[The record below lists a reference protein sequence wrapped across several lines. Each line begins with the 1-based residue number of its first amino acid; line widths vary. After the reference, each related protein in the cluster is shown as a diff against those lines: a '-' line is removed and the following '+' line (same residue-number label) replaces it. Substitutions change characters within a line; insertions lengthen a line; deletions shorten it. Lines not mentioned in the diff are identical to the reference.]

1 MRRLVPGGSVIGP
14 IRGTHPTLDPRL
26 TVPRRPPASGT
37 ASMRLLV
44 VVTSAFV
51 LASAPLAA
59 QAVQPAAF
67 DVYGFRPGATLREV
81 SSAVRELDGGALRCD
96 RSRLDARVSE
106 CRATLSVAEV
116 SGPVE
121 LWMSAID
128 SVSGV
133 LTLAGNLAP
142 DEFDALRDRL
152 ERRFGQVNAQV
163 QGPQW
168 MMQWVKSGRMMRL
181 TWRAQQ
187 GVKSTSL
194 SLVDGKVLDAWQA
207 PRRAATPSKSTAPA
221 GRKAKSPATPA
232 ASVEAEQKG
241 GE

>member
-1 MRRLVPGGSVIGP
+1 MRPILPILSTLV
-14 IRGTHPTLDPRL
+14 
-26 TVPRRPPASGT
+26 A
-37 ASMRLLV
+37 
-44 VVTSAFV
+44 
-51 LASAPLAA
+51 LAA
-59 QAVQPAAF
+59 PVAAQSVQPVAF

-96 RSRLDARVSE
+96 RSRLDARVNE
-106 CRATLSVAEV
+106 CRATLSMADV

-133 LTLAGNLAP
+133 LTLAGNFAP
-142 DEFDALRDRL
+142 DEFDALRSRL

-168 MMQWVKSGRMMRL
+168 MMQWVNSGRMMRL

-187 GVKSTSL
+187 GVKSASL
-194 SLVDGKVLDAWQA
+194 SLVDGRVLDNWQA
-207 PRRAATPSKSTAPA
+207 PRRAGAPAPKGKKTPAKSAPA
-221 GRKAKSPATPA
+221 G
-232 ASVEAEQKG
+232 VVVEQKG
-241 GE
+241 GD

>member
-1 MRRLVPGGSVIGP
+1 MRPILPILGS
-14 IRGTHPTLDPRL
+14 L
-26 TVPRRPPASGT
+26 A
-37 ASMRLLV
+37 LL
-44 VVTSAFV
+44 A
-51 LASAPLAA
+51 APLAA
-59 QAVQPAAF
+59 QSVQPVAF

-96 RSRLDARVSE
+96 RSRLDTRVNE
-106 CRATLSVAEV
+106 CRATLSMTDV
-116 SGPVE
+116 SGPIE

-133 LTLAGNLAP
+133 LTLAGNFAP
-142 DEFDALRDRL
+142 DEFDALRSRL

-168 MMQWVKSGRMMRL
+168 MMQWVSSGRMMRL

-194 SLVDGKVLDAWQA
+194 SLVDGRVLDNWQA
-207 PRRAATPSKSTAPA
+207 PRRAGAATPAPKGKKPPAKAAPA
-221 GRKAKSPATPA
+221 G
-232 ASVEAEQKG
+232 VVVEQKG
-241 GE
+241 GD

>member
-1 MRRLVPGGSVIGP
+1 MRPILPILSTLV
-14 IRGTHPTLDPRL
+14 
-26 TVPRRPPASGT
+26 A
-37 ASMRLLV
+37 
-44 VVTSAFV
+44 
-51 LASAPLAA
+51 LAAPLAA
-59 QAVQPAAF
+59 QTVQPVAF

-96 RSRLDARVSE
+96 RSRLDARVNE
-106 CRATLSVAEV
+106 CRATISMADV

-133 LTLAGNLAP
+133 LTLAGNFAP
-142 DEFDALRDRL
+142 DEFDALRSRL

-168 MMQWVKSGRMMRL
+168 MMQWVNSGRMMRL

-194 SLVDGKVLDAWQA
+194 SLVDGRVLDNWQA
-207 PRRAATPSKSTAPA
+207 PRRAGAPA
-221 GRKAKSPATPA
+221 PKGKQAPAKPATA
-232 ASVEAEQKG
+232 GVVVEQKG
-241 GE
+241 GD

>member
-1 MRRLVPGGSVIGP
+1 MRPILPILGSLV
-14 IRGTHPTLDPRL
+14 
-26 TVPRRPPASGT
+26 
-37 ASMRLLV
+37 LL
-44 VVTSAFV
+44 A
-51 LASAPLAA
+51 APLAA
-59 QAVQPAAF
+59 QSVQPVAF

-96 RSRLDARVSE
+96 RSRLDARVNE
-106 CRATLSVAEV
+106 CRATISMADV

-133 LTLAGNLAP
+133 LTLAGNFAP
-142 DEFDALRDRL
+142 DEFDALRSRL

-168 MMQWVKSGRMMRL
+168 MMQWVNSGRMMRL

-194 SLVDGKVLDAWQA
+194 SLVDGRVLDNWQA
-207 PRRAATPSKSTAPA
+207 PRRAGAAPAAAPASKGKKAPAKPAPA
-221 GRKAKSPATPA
+221 G
-232 ASVEAEQKG
+232 VVVEQKG
-241 GE
+241 GD

>member
-1 MRRLVPGGSVIGP
+1 MRP
-14 IRGTHPTLDPRL
+14 ILPILSTL
-26 TVPRRPPASGT
+26 AI
-37 ASMRLLV
+37 
-44 VVTSAFV
+44 
-51 LASAPLAA
+51 LAAPLAA
-59 QAVQPAAF
+59 QSVQPVAF

-96 RSRLDARVSE
+96 RSRLDARVNE
-106 CRATLSVAEV
+106 CRATLSMADV
-116 SGPVE
+116 SGPIE

-133 LTLAGNLAP
+133 LTLAGNFAP
-142 DEFDALRDRL
+142 DEFDALRSRL

-168 MMQWVKSGRMMRL
+168 MMQWVNSGRMMRL

-194 SLVDGKVLDAWQA
+194 SLVDGRVLDNWQA
-207 PRRAATPSKSTAPA
+207 PRRAGAPA
-221 GRKAKSPATPA
+221 PAPAPKGKKAPAKSAPGG
-232 ASVEAEQKG
+232 VVVEQKG
-241 GE
+241 GD

>member
-1 MRRLVPGGSVIGP
+1 MRP
-14 IRGTHPTLDPRL
+14 ILPLL
-26 TVPRRPPASGT
+26 
-37 ASMRLLV
+37 SMLV
-44 VVTSAFV
+44 V
-51 LASAPLAA
+51 LAAPLAA
-59 QAVQPAAF
+59 QSVQPVAF

-96 RSRLDARVSE
+96 RSRLDTRVNE
-106 CRATLSVAEV
+106 CRATLSMADV

-133 LTLAGNLAP
+133 LTLAGNFAP
-142 DEFDALRDRL
+142 DEFDALRSRL

-168 MMQWVKSGRMMRL
+168 MMQWVNSGRMMRL

-187 GVKSTSL
+187 GVKSASL
-194 SLVDGKVLDAWQA
+194 SLVDGRVLDNWQA
-207 PRRAATPSKSTAPA
+207 PRRTGAAPAAAPAAKGKKPPAKAAPA
-221 GRKAKSPATPA
+221 G
-232 ASVEAEQKG
+232 VVVEQKG
-241 GE
+241 GD

>member
-1 MRRLVPGGSVIGP
+1 MRP
-14 IRGTHPTLDPRL
+14 ILPVLST
-26 TVPRRPPASGT
+26 
-37 ASMRLLV
+37 LV
-44 VVTSAFV
+44 V
-51 LASAPLAA
+51 LATPLRA
-59 QAVQPAAF
+59 QTVQPVAF

-81 SSAVRELDGGALRCD
+81 SSAVRELDGGTLRCD
-96 RSRLDARVSE
+96 RSRLDTRVNE
-106 CRATLSVAEV
+106 CRATLSMADV

-133 LTLAGNLAP
+133 LTLAGNFAP
-142 DEFDALRDRL
+142 DEFDALRSRL

-168 MMQWVKSGRMMRL
+168 MMQWVNSGRMMRL

-194 SLVDGKVLDAWQA
+194 SLVDGRVLDNWQA
-207 PRRAATPSKSTAPA
+207 PRRAGAPAQAPKGKKAPAKSAPA
-221 GRKAKSPATPA
+221 G
-232 ASVEAEQKG
+232 VVVEQKG
-241 GE
+241 GD

>member
-1 MRRLVPGGSVIGP
+1 MRPILPLLSSLV
-14 IRGTHPTLDPRL
+14 
-26 TVPRRPPASGT
+26 
-37 ASMRLLV
+37 LL
-44 VVTSAFV
+44 A
-51 LASAPLAA
+51 APLAA
-59 QAVQPAAF
+59 QSVQPVAF

-81 SSAVRELDGGALRCD
+81 SSAVRELDGGTLRCD
-96 RSRLDARVSE
+96 RSRLDTRVNE
-106 CRATLSVAEV
+106 CRATLSMADV

-133 LTLAGNLAP
+133 LTLAGNFAP
-142 DEFDALRDRL
+142 DEFDALRARL

-168 MMQWVKSGRMMRL
+168 MMQWVNSGRMMRL

-194 SLVDGKVLDAWQA
+194 SLVDGRVLDNWQA
-207 PRRAATPSKSTAPA
+207 PRRAGAAPSSKGKKAPA
-221 GRKAKSPATPA
+221 KAAPTG
-232 ASVEAEQKG
+232 VVVEQKG
-241 GE
+241 GD

>member
-1 MRRLVPGGSVIGP
+1 MRPILPILGSLV
-14 IRGTHPTLDPRL
+14 
-26 TVPRRPPASGT
+26 
-37 ASMRLLV
+37 LL
-44 VVTSAFV
+44 A
-51 LASAPLAA
+51 APLAA
-59 QAVQPAAF
+59 QSVQPVAF

-96 RSRLDARVSE
+96 RSRLDTRVNE
-106 CRATLSVAEV
+106 CRATLSMADV

-133 LTLAGNLAP
+133 LTLAGNFAP
-142 DEFDALRDRL
+142 DEFDALRSRL

-168 MMQWVKSGRMMRL
+168 MMQWVSSGRMMRL

-187 GVKSTSL
+187 GVKSASL
-194 SLVDGKVLDAWQA
+194 SLVDGRVLDNWQA
-207 PRRAATPSKSTAPA
+207 PRRAGAAPAAAPASKGKKAPAKSAPA
-221 GRKAKSPATPA
+221 G
-232 ASVEAEQKG
+232 VVVEQKG
-241 GE
+241 GD

>member
-1 MRRLVPGGSVIGP
+1 
-14 IRGTHPTLDPRL
+14 
-26 TVPRRPPASGT
+26 
-37 ASMRLLV
+37 MRLILPLLSALV
-44 VVTSAFV
+44 VSA
-51 LASAPLAA
+51 APLAA
-59 QAVQPAAF
+59 QSVQFAAF

-81 SSAVRELDGGALRCD
+81 STAVRQLDGGGLRCD
-96 RSRLDARVSE
+96 RSKLDARVDE
-106 CRATLSVAEV
+106 CRATLSVTDV

-142 DEFDALRDRL
+142 DEFDALRHRL

-168 MMQWVKSGRMMRL
+168 MMQWVKDRRMMRL

-194 SLVDGKVLDAWQA
+194 SLVDGHVLDSWQA
-207 PRRAATPSKSTAPA
+207 PRRAMPGTPAPKGKKAPAAPA
-221 GRKAKSPATPA
+221 G
-232 ASVEAEQKG
+232 VDVQQKTG
-241 GE
+241 G

>member
-1 MRRLVPGGSVIGP
+1 MRPILPILSTLV
-14 IRGTHPTLDPRL
+14 
-26 TVPRRPPASGT
+26 A
-37 ASMRLLV
+37 
-44 VVTSAFV
+44 
-51 LASAPLAA
+51 LAA
-59 QAVQPAAF
+59 PVAAQSVQPVAF

-96 RSRLDARVSE
+96 RSRLDARVNE
-106 CRATLSVAEV
+106 CRATISMADV

-133 LTLAGNLAP
+133 LTLAGNFAP
-142 DEFDALRDRL
+142 DEFDALRSRL

-168 MMQWVKSGRMMRL
+168 MMQWVNSGRMMRL

-194 SLVDGKVLDAWQA
+194 SLVDGRVLDNWQA
-207 PRRAATPSKSTAPA
+207 PRRAGAPAPAPKGRKEPAKPAPA
-221 GRKAKSPATPA
+221 G
-232 ASVEAEQKG
+232 VVVEQKG
-241 GE
+241 GD

>member
-1 MRRLVPGGSVIGP
+1 MRPILPLLSSLV
-14 IRGTHPTLDPRL
+14 
-26 TVPRRPPASGT
+26 
-37 ASMRLLV
+37 LL
-44 VVTSAFV
+44 A
-51 LASAPLAA
+51 APLAA
-59 QAVQPAAF
+59 QSVQPVAF

-81 SSAVRELDGGALRCD
+81 SSAVRELDGGTLRCD
-96 RSRLDARVSE
+96 RSRLDTRVNE
-106 CRATLSVAEV
+106 CRATLSMADV

-133 LTLAGNLAP
+133 LTLAGNFAP
-142 DEFDALRDRL
+142 DEFDALRARL

-168 MMQWVKSGRMMRL
+168 MMQWVNSGRMMRL

-194 SLVDGKVLDAWQA
+194 SLVDGRVLDNWQA
-207 PRRAATPSKSTAPA
+207 PRRAGAAPSSKGKKAPAKAAPA
-221 GRKAKSPATPA
+221 G
-232 ASVEAEQKG
+232 VVVEQKG
-241 GE
+241 GD

>member
-1 MRRLVPGGSVIGP
+1 MRPFL
-14 IRGTHPTLDPRL
+14 
-26 TVPRRPPASGT
+26 
-37 ASMRLLV
+37 RLL
-44 VVTSAFV
+44 SALV
-51 LASAPLAA
+51 LTTAPLAA
-59 QAVQPAAF
+59 QTAQPAAF
-67 DVYGFRPGATLREV
+67 DVYGFWPGATLREV

-96 RSRLDARVSE
+96 RSRVDARVAE
-106 CRATLSVAEV
+106 CRATLSMTDV

-128 SVSGV
+128 SVTGV
-133 LTLAGNLAP
+133 LTLAGNFAP
-142 DEFDALRDRL
+142 DEFDALKSRL

-194 SLVDGKVLDAWQA
+194 SLVDGHVLDRWQA
-207 PRRAATPSKSTAPA
+207 PRRAGTPAAAPKGKKSPSKAPVAPA
-221 GRKAKSPATPA
+221 GG
-232 ASVEAEQKG
+232 VEVEQKG
-241 GE
+241 GD

>member
-1 MRRLVPGGSVIGP
+1 MRPILPILSTLV
-14 IRGTHPTLDPRL
+14 
-26 TVPRRPPASGT
+26 A
-37 ASMRLLV
+37 
-44 VVTSAFV
+44 
-51 LASAPLAA
+51 LAAPLAA
-59 QAVQPAAF
+59 QTVQPVAF

-96 RSRLDARVSE
+96 RSRLDARVNE
-106 CRATLSVAEV
+106 CRATISMADV

-133 LTLAGNLAP
+133 LTLAGNFAP
-142 DEFDALRDRL
+142 DEFDALRSRL

-168 MMQWVKSGRMMRL
+168 MMQWVNSGRMMRL

-194 SLVDGKVLDAWQA
+194 SLVDGRVLDNWQA
-207 PRRAATPSKSTAPA
+207 PRRAGTTPAPKGKQAPA
-221 GRKAKSPATPA
+221 KPATA
-232 ASVEAEQKG
+232 GVVVEQKG
-241 GE
+241 GD

>member
-1 MRRLVPGGSVIGP
+1 MRPILPLLSSLV
-14 IRGTHPTLDPRL
+14 
-26 TVPRRPPASGT
+26 
-37 ASMRLLV
+37 LL
-44 VVTSAFV
+44 A
-51 LASAPLAA
+51 APLAA
-59 QAVQPAAF
+59 QSVQPVAF

-96 RSRLDARVSE
+96 RSRLDTRVNE
-106 CRATLSVAEV
+106 CRATLSMADV

-133 LTLAGNLAP
+133 LTLAGNFAP
-142 DEFDALRDRL
+142 DEFDALRARL

-168 MMQWVKSGRMMRL
+168 MMQWVNSGRMMRL

-187 GVKSTSL
+187 GVKSASL
-194 SLVDGKVLDAWQA
+194 SLVDGRVLDNWQA
-207 PRRAATPSKSTAPA
+207 PRRAGAAPSSKGKKAPAKAAPA
-221 GRKAKSPATPA
+221 G
-232 ASVEAEQKG
+232 VVVEQKG
-241 GE
+241 GD

>member
-1 MRRLVPGGSVIGP
+1 
-14 IRGTHPTLDPRL
+14 
-26 TVPRRPPASGT
+26 
-37 ASMRLLV
+37 MRLFLPLLSALALSAAPV
-44 VVTSAFV
+44 V
-51 LASAPLAA
+51 A
-59 QAVQPAAF
+59 QSVQPAAF

-81 SSAVRELDGGALRCD
+81 SSAVHELDGGGLRCD
-96 RSRLDARVSE
+96 RSKVDARVSE
-106 CRATLSVAEV
+106 CRATLSLADV

-128 SVSGV
+128 SVTGV

-152 ERRFGQVNAQV
+152 ERRYGRVDAQV

-187 GVKSTSL
+187 GVKATSL

-207 PRRAATPSKSTAPA
+207 PRRTAVAPA
-221 GRKAKSPATPA
+221 KSSSKAK
-232 ASVEAEQKG
+232 G
-241 GE
+241 G

>member
-1 MRRLVPGGSVIGP
+1 MRP
-14 IRGTHPTLDPRL
+14 ILPILST
-26 TVPRRPPASGT
+26 
-37 ASMRLLV
+37 LV
-44 VVTSAFV
+44 V
-51 LASAPLAA
+51 LAAPLAA
-59 QAVQPAAF
+59 QSVQPVAF

-96 RSRLDARVSE
+96 RSRLDTRVNE
-106 CRATLSVAEV
+106 CRATLSMADV

-133 LTLAGNLAP
+133 LTLAGNFAP
-142 DEFDALRDRL
+142 DEFDALRSRL

-168 MMQWVKSGRMMRL
+168 MMQWVNSGRMMRL

-187 GVKSTSL
+187 GVKSASL
-194 SLVDGKVLDAWQA
+194 SLVDGRVLDNWQA
-207 PRRAATPSKSTAPA
+207 PRRAGAAAPAAKGKKPPAKAAPA
-221 GRKAKSPATPA
+221 G
-232 ASVEAEQKG
+232 VVVEQKG
-241 GE
+241 GD

>member
-1 MRRLVPGGSVIGP
+1 MRPILPLLSSLV
-14 IRGTHPTLDPRL
+14 
-26 TVPRRPPASGT
+26 
-37 ASMRLLV
+37 LL
-44 VVTSAFV
+44 A
-51 LASAPLAA
+51 APLAA
-59 QAVQPAAF
+59 QSVQPVAF

-81 SSAVRELDGGALRCD
+81 SSAVRELDGGTLRCD
-96 RSRLDARVSE
+96 RSRLDTRVNE
-106 CRATLSVAEV
+106 CRATLSMADV

-133 LTLAGNLAP
+133 LTLAGNFAP
-142 DEFDALRDRL
+142 DEFDALRARL

-168 MMQWVKSGRMMRL
+168 MMQWVNSGRMMRL

-194 SLVDGKVLDAWQA
+194 SLVDGRVLDNWQA
-207 PRRAATPSKSTAPA
+207 PRRAGAAPSSKGKKAAPAKSAPA
-221 GRKAKSPATPA
+221 G
-232 ASVEAEQKG
+232 VVVEQKG
-241 GE
+241 GD